1 MEVDFLEANCDN
13 DFDDVTLSQICQNLE
28 NKILVFEGMFDLS
41 LDLNNDGYDDVDVGM
56 GTGHGLDVKPELQPV
71 EISTRFWTTVT
82 KEELKTLMSNQENSN
97 TKSNTRR
104 AVNVFEKQG
113 EKRAENVPELRV
125 MKEKKDGAGY
135 PTKSVYLI

>member
-13 DFDDVTLSQICQNLE
+13 DFDDVTLSQICQTLE

-56 GTGHGLDVKPELQPV
+56 GTGHGLDVKPELQHV

-82 KEELKTLMSNQENSN
+82 KEELKTLMSNQEN
-97 TKSNTRR
+97 TKSNTRW
-104 AVNVFEKQG
+104 AVNVFEK
-113 EKRAENVPELRV
+113 
-125 MKEKKDGAGY
+125 
-135 PTKSVYLI
+135 